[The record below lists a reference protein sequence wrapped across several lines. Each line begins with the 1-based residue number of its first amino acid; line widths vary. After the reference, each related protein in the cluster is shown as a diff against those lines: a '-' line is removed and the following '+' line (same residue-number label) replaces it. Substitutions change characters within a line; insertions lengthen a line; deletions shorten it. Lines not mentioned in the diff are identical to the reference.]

1 MVFYDD
7 PVHVQADAGRTT
19 PIPKGANL
27 YMTYWP
33 GRHWRL
39 RVLPYLFSG
48 HSSDS
53 IREFFLL
60 HLHFIDRFLIR
71 CKVFTVEECYRCFRA
86 KYRVSQKKF
95 TRLKGRGIK
104 TMRPVFKD

>member
-7 PVHVQADAGRTT
+7 PVHVQADAGRTI

-53 IREFFLL
+53 IREFFCCIYTLS
-60 HLHFIDRFLIR
+60 IDF
-71 CKVFTVEECYRCFRA
+71 
-86 KYRVSQKKF
+86 
-95 TRLKGRGIK
+95 
-104 TMRPVFKD
+104 